1 MARTYARVKTGI
13 WADDDF
19 RSLPLE
25 AQHLYF
31 VLLTSNSLNYCGVTD
46 WRPVRIAAAA
56 LGWSPEEVTTAGCI
70 LAERHYVVIDEATEE
85 VLIRSFIR
93 NDGFMAQSTVAAS
106 MVRAYGQIASSKL
119 RGVVVFELNRLYEKH
134 PEFNGWGSGKDLLQN
149 PAINPFDEVTDDL
162 VCDPISHPLCHPI
175 DDPISHPIADTAL
188 TLVVTPLLPTPS
200 PTPTPSPPTGG
211 IDPGKP
217 ARNKRHIPADWSPNE
232 KAIAKA
238 LRLELDLELE
248 VENFRNYDLA
258 KGPIWKDFDAAFAI
272 WLSNA
277 AKWGTSKR
285 NPYNRQEET
294 NSLFD
299 RAMQRSAPQQ
309 QLETS

>member
-19 RSLPLE
+19 RSLPTE

-56 LGWSPEEVTTAGCI
+56 LDWSTEEVTTAGCI

-93 NDGFMAQSTVAAS
+93 NDGFMQQSTVAAA
-106 MVRAYGQIASSKL
+106 MVRSYGQIASSKL

-134 PEFNGWGSGKDLLQN
+134 PEFKGWAAGKELLQN
-149 PAINPFDEVTDDL
+149 PAANPFDQVTDDL
-162 VCDPISHPLCHPI
+162 VCDPISHPSCHPI

-200 PTPTPSPPTGG
+200 PTPSPTPPTGEIG
-211 IDPGKP
+211 ARKRATQRPG
-217 ARNKRHIPADWSPNE
+217 DWAPN
-232 KAIAKA
+232 AQHVSMAA
-238 LRLELDLELE
+238 QLELDLERE
-248 VENFRNYDLA
+248 IAQFTDHHDSKGSAFKDWDASFRT
-258 KGPIWKDFDAAFAI
+258 
-272 WLSNA
+272 WLRNA
-277 AKWGTSKR
+277 AKWGGSKR
-285 NPYNRQEET
+285 NPYSKQQET
-294 NSLFD
+294 DDLFD
-299 RAMQRSAPQQ
+299 AAYQRALIADQNQQ
-309 QLETS
+309 ELNS

>member
-56 LGWSPEEVTTAGCI
+56 LGWSAEEVTTAGCI
-70 LAERHYVVIDEATEE
+70 LAERHYVVIDESTEE

-93 NDGFMAQSTVAAS
+93 NDGFMAQTTVAAS
-106 MVRAYGQIASSKL
+106 MVRAYGQIASSRL

-134 PEFNGWGSGKDLLQN
+134 PEFNGWAAGKDLLQN
-149 PAINPFDEVTDDL
+149 PAIDPFVAVTDDPA
-162 VCDPISHPLCHPI
+162 CDPISHPLCHPS
-175 DDPISHPIADTAL
+175 DDPISHPNADTAL

-200 PTPTPSPPTGG
+200 PTPSPTPPTGE
-211 IDPGKP
+211 IDPGRP
-217 ARNKRHIPADWSPNE
+217 ARKRHIPADWMPHE
-232 KAIAKA
+232 KHAAKA
-238 LRLELDLELE
+238 TRLELDLALE

-258 KGPIWKDFDAAFAI
+258 KGPVWKDFDAAFTI
-272 WLSNA
+272 WLNNA
-277 AKWGTSKR
+277 AKWGGSKR
-285 NPYNRQEET
+285 NPYGQQEKT
-294 NSLFD
+294 DGLFD
-299 RAMQRSAPQQ
+299 RAMQRTQAPQ